1 MATLPTGSLYSFV
14 GDTMDITQPSMW
26 SRRIVRLILSL
37 NFVLFVL
44 FVVPQGHHW
53 VDRVFLALRSIHL
66 EDAVGR
72 SMQVWIVAST
82 IIATALFIR
91 MVWKNHRATVP
102 ITSVRFEGIL
112 LLTWWFLLVG
122 LCAYG
127 FMLGMAG

>member
-1 MATLPTGSLYSFV
+1 
-14 GDTMDITQPSMW
+14 
-26 SRRIVRLILSL
+26 
-37 NFVLFVL
+37 
-44 FVVPQGHHW
+44 
-53 VDRVFLALRSIHL
+53 
-66 EDAVGR
+66 
-72 SMQVWIVAST
+72 MQVWIVAST